1 MYMKTLKVS
10 LLIFCVMTVFSCSQ
24 DGESISPN
32 PPSDVLTDVSVTFSG
47 FEVTVTPDARDD
59 SNTRA
64 TANEANVT
72 RIALKIL
79 TRKVK
84 PSFLPIESRG
94 LMITLT
100 PLTANS
106 QRVVIR
112 LWRWLIGQVVP
123 NLLMPIYSPLLL
135 LPSQKSI
142 YQRCFFQRS

>member
-1 MYMKTLKVS
+1 MKTLKVS

-72 RIALKIL
+72 RIALKIFDSQGE
-79 TRKVK
+79 TVFSANIIKGMR
-84 PSFLPIESRG
+84 
-94 LMITLT
+94 TLT
-100 PLTANS
+100 PLTASS

-123 NLLMPIYSPLLL
+123 NLLMSIYNPLLL
-135 LPSQKSI
+135 LPSQKRI